1 MNSLLLANTVLPA
14 GLFILGIVSVLGYKL
29 DKIYPEVIDELK
41 RRKVEG
47 DPLAPNYKAPAT
59 DANTQA

>member
-1 MNSLLLANTVLPA
+1 MNTILLATTVLPA

-29 DKIYPEVIDELK
+29 DKIYPDIIKELE

-47 DPLAPNYKAPAT
+47 DPLAPNYKAQ
-59 DANTQA
+59 N